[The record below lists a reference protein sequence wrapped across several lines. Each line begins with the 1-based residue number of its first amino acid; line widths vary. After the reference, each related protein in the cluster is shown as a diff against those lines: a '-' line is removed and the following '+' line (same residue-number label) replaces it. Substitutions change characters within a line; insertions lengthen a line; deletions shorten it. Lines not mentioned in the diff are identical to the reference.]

1 MIATWAQLFWT
12 KMKNC
17 HNISIN
23 PLSTILGPTQAR
35 DLVAV
40 LKVKLVIIT
49 QFFSPTDPPVGKYD
63 NVPISELNGFGDA
76 VWFTAVVDVA
86 GYASRHRGVD
96 HSIVVKAEHVDPS
109 VLTLVSLLPQVCQ
122 LSP

>member
-1 MIATWAQLFWT
+1 MFIFNYSLS
-12 KMKNC
+12 
-17 HNISIN
+17 ISGLN
-23 PLSTILGPTQAR
+23 NY
-35 DLVAV
+35 
-40 LKVKLVIIT
+40 LVIIT

-63 NVPISELNGFGDA
+63 DVPIGELNGFCDA
-76 VWFTAVVDVA
+76 VWFTAVVDVT
-86 GYASRHRGVD
+86 GDASRHRGVD